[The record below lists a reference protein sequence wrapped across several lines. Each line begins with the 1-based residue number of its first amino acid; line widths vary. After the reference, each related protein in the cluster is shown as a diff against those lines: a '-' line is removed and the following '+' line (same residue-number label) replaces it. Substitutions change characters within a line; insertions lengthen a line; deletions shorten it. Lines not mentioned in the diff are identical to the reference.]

1 MSGNEENT
9 TDVQVERS
17 AVPNAA
23 AVKRQ
28 VEQQANEAGAQFD
41 AQIQDASASLTDAK
55 NANGFFARWGAYREA
70 GAEVNAKTQ
79 QQIAGVEAQMNVIST
94 KMDSLLRKDKEL
106 TAGALKAAR
115 KRVAEKAKRVA
126 AEIADLEAEIDGLTQ
141 LRDVA
146 ATMIENGISLPKI
159 DINGDGVV
167 DEADV
172 AHLDADGDGDVDS
185 DDLKAYDEQ
194 IASLTAQKTA
204 LEQQVNDDP
213 VLKQATAMHDAIQ
226 QGLELMGVEVQNAKA
241 KKAEVKQ
248 AGREELGERKTAI
261 AAERSEAVVSAK
273 TAFNEAAEGKD
284 NAIKAV
290 KEAGADVI
298 AQEQADEARYNANV
312 SAAPR
317 ERRQNVIS
325 KTFQAVADAW
335 QAIKDARQAA
345 YDEET
350 PAEADNKALLEERA
364 QKFGGPAPK

>member
-9 TDVQVERS
+9 VEVQVERS
-17 AVPNAA
+17 AVPNAD

-28 VEQQANEAGAQFD
+28 VERQANEAGAQFD

-55 NANGFFARWGAYREA
+55 NANGFFARWGAYSEVK
-70 GAEVNAKTQ
+70 AEVTEKTQ

-94 KMDSLLRKDKEL
+94 KMDALLKKDKEL
-106 TAGALKAAR
+106 TATTLKAAR
-115 KRVAEKAKRVA
+115 KRVAAKAKRVA
-126 AEIADLEAEIDGLTQ
+126 EEISDLEEQITEYSN

-146 ATMIENGISLPKI
+146 AAMIENGVSLPKI

-167 DEADV
+167 DAEDV
-172 AHLDADGDGDVDS
+172 AGLDMDGDGDVDS

-194 IASLTAQKTA
+194 IASLTAQKVA

-213 VLKQATAMHDAIQ
+213 LLKQATAMHDAIQ
-226 QGLELMGVEVQNAKA
+226 EGLGLMNGKVQEAKA

-248 AGREELGERKTAI
+248 AGREEISERKAQV

-273 TAFNEAAEGKD
+273 DAFNAAAEGKE
-284 NAIKAV
+284 NTIKAV

-298 AQEQADEARYNANV
+298 AQEQADEARYQANL
-312 SAAPR
+312 SAAPK
-317 ERRQNVIS
+317 ERRQNVLS
-325 KTFQAVADAW
+325 KTFEAVADAW

-345 YDEET
+345 RDEET
-350 PAEADNKALLEERA
+350 PAEADNKALLEERT
-364 QKFGGPAPK
+364 QKLGGPAPK